1 MKKMTFHGVHD
12 IGKTNNINKI
22 LIITGILVYFLAL
35 SWKFYTA
42 EISSGQ
48 IPHIIFSMETGVSES
63 TKLFLG
69 RKFYH
74 NACT

>member
-22 LIITGILVYFLAL
+22 NNHWNPGLLSGSVLEILQY
-35 SWKFYTA
+35 STNTA

-48 IPHIIFSMETGVSES
+48 IPDIIFSMETGVS
-63 TKLFLG
+63 
-69 RKFYH
+69 
-74 NACT
+74 